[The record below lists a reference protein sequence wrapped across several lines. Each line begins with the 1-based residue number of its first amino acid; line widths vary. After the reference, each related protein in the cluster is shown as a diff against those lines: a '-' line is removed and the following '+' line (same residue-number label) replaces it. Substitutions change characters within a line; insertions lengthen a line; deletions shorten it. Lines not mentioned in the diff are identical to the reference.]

1 MLNNETNG
9 GKHNHTVT
17 IASLLITLGI
27 IYGDIGT
34 SPLYV
39 FKSIIGK
46 SIITPELVLGGLSC
60 VVWTLTIQ
68 TTFKYVLLTLNAD
81 NKGEGGIFS
90 LYALVKR
97 LKVKWLIFP
106 AIIGGSTLLA
116 DGIITP
122 SISVS
127 SAVEGLKSIPQFAN
141 INTIPIVIAV
151 IIVLFIIQQFG
162 TKKVGKSFGP
172 IMLIWFSM
180 LSILGISQLLNDVSI
195 LKAIYPYYAINLL
208 VNEPQGFWVL
218 GAVFLCTTG
227 AEALYSDLGHCGK
240 ENIRIG
246 WIFVKISLLLN
257 YFGQGAWLLSKQG
270 TTLNG
275 ANPFYE
281 IVPDWFLLPS
291 IVVATFA
298 TIVASQALIS
308 GSFTLINEA
317 IRLNFWP
324 KVKIDYPTE
333 LKGQLYI
340 PFMNWFLL
348 VGCIGI
354 VLFFQSSEHMEAA
367 YGLAIVMAMLM
378 TTSLLSYYMILKRYN
393 KLLVFATIAFF
404 LLIEISFLISNMSKF
419 THGGWVTLLLS
430 AILVVIMWSWYNA
443 RNIKSRYVEYI
454 KFTQHVETIVNL
466 SRDESVPK
474 YATHLVFLTSANA
487 PDEIEQKIL
496 YSITQKQPKRADIYW
511 FLHVDVVDEPYTT
524 EYKVTNFAE
533 NIIRIDFKLGFRV
546 APRINLLFRKVVED
560 MVRKNEVNILSRY
573 KSLKGKVGDFK
584 FVMIQKQLSPDNDF
598 PLYEKIMINIYNWL
612 KNISQPEEK
621 AFGLDTSSVTIE
633 TFPLVI
639 MPVTGISLTRIE
651 KNED

>member
-68 TTFKYVLLTLNAD
+68 TTFKYVLLTLNAE

-97 LKVKWLIFP
+97 LKVRWLIFP